1 VLTESTGDLTNLTG
15 GVIVD
20 ELDNCKV
27 KYAKCCNPL
36 PGDSI
41 IGFITRGHGISIHKY
56 TCSNVV
62 AGLANLETRDR
73 FLSASWTKKSLEAV
87 VASFE
92 SQINIVSFNTVHLLA
107 DISNALADMHVG
119 VLSISSRMIDED
131 HILLI
136 MTVKTRNTE
145 HLNSIVSKLKRLPD
159 ITRVYE
165 SHHSN
170 CHLLFIGGGAC
181 S

>member
-1 VLTESTGDLTNLTG
+1 
-15 GVIVD
+15 
-20 ELDNCKV
+20 
-27 KYAKCCNPL
+27 
-36 PGDSI
+36 
-41 IGFITRGHGISIHKY
+41 
-56 TCSNVV
+56 
-62 AGLANLETRDR
+62 
-73 FLSASWTKKSLEAV
+73 LEAV

-159 ITRVYE
+159 ITRVTR
-165 SHHSN
+165 
-170 CHLLFIGGGAC
+170 A
-181 S
+181 